1 MKYYIIGNGGLS
13 KEILILT
20 KEVFGSTS
28 NFMGFIDIAPKM
40 SEVLIGKELYPVFD
54 EEIIL
59 SSLDYNCNLYIA
71 VADPEKISKIKEKFK
86 KFSFPNLVHPNVILD
101 ENYVNLSKGNII
113 LPGCIFTVDINIGSF
128 NIFNTRVTLGH
139 DIKIGSCNVFQPN
152 VQISGSV
159 NIGDNNTFGV
169 NSCVLQLKNIGDNN
183 KLGANS
189 LLMKSI
195 KSGKKYF
202 GIPAMEIKI

>member
-20 KEVFGSTS
+20 KEIFGSTL
-28 NFMGFIDIAPKM
+28 NFMGFIDIKPEK
-40 SEVLIGKELYPVFD
+40 SEVLIGKYLYPVFD
-54 EEIIL
+54 EEILL
-59 SSLDYNCNLYIA
+59 SSLDYSCNMYIG
-71 VADPEKISKIKEKFK
+71 VADPEKISKIKEKYK

-101 ENYVNLSKGNII
+101 KNYVSLSEGNII
-113 LPGCIFTVDINIGSF
+113 SPGCIFTADITIGSF
-128 NIFNTRVTLGH
+128 NIFNTRVTIGH
-139 DIKIGSCNVFQPN
+139 DVKIGSCNVFQPN

-159 NIGDNNTFGV
+159 KIGDNNTFGV

-183 KLGANS
+183 KLGASS

-195 KSGKKYF
+195 NSGKKYF
-202 GIPAMEIKI
+202 GIPALEIKI